1 MINLKTR
8 AEGLL
13 KSGKCNN
20 NEILILNNFLRDVE
34 NEEFIEINNVDDVDI
49 LFINDEDYIDNI
61 IDVLEVMED
70 VEERLLTQ
78 KFRGVQK

>member
-13 KSGKCNN
+13 KSGICNSS
-20 NEILILNNFLRDVE
+20 EKLLLNNFLMDVE
-34 NEEFIEINNVDDVDI
+34 NEEFIEINNIDDVDI
-49 LFINDEDYIDNI
+49 LFINDDEYIDNI